1 MPTYIYKHPNKEKY
15 IEVIQSMNEDHVYFD
30 ENGLEWKREW
40 INPQLNTTSS
50 IDPWDNASFVNTTSN
65 TKGNLGDLIDRSKE
79 MSMKRAEQNNGV
91 DPVKQKYFENYSKK
105 RGGQLHPEQR
115 KKTFESKNV
124 RVDYD

>member
-1 MPTYIYKHPNKEKY
+1 
-15 IEVIQSMNEDHVYFD
+15 
-30 ENGLEWKREW
+30 
-40 INPQLNTTSS
+40 
-50 IDPWDNASFVNTTSN
+50 
-65 TKGNLGDLIDRSKE
+65 
-79 MSMKRAEQNNGV
+79 MKRAEQNNGV